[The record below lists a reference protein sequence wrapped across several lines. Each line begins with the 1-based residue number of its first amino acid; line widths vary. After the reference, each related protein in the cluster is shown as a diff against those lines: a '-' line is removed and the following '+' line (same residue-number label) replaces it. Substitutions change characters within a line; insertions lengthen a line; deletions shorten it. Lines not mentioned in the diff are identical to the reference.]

1 MGFKSDIEIAQE
13 CEMLPITDIA
23 AKAGIDD
30 KYLEQYGKYK
40 AKIDYNL
47 LNDSDKENGKLILV
61 TAINPTPAGEGKTT
75 TTVGLADGMQKLGK
89 NVMVALREPSL
100 GPVFGVKGGAAGGG
114 YAQVVPMEDINL
126 HFTGD
131 FHAIGAAN
139 NLLAAMIDNHIF
151 QGNAL
156 NIDPR
161 KITWRR
167 CVDMNDRQLRNVVDG
182 LGGKTN
188 GMPREDGYDITV
200 ASEIMAVLCLASDIK
215 DLKER
220 LSRII
225 IGYTYGKA
233 SEQKPVTAGDLHAEG
248 AMTALLKDA
257 LKPNLVQTLEHV
269 PAIVHGGPFANIA
282 HGCNSVTAT
291 KMALKL
297 ADYAITEA
305 GFGADLGAEK
315 FLDIKCRMAGL
326 KPNAVVI
333 VATVRALK
341 YNGGVPK
348 ADLNNENLE
357 ALEKGLPNLLKH
369 VSNIKNVYKLPC
381 VVAIN
386 AFPTD
391 TRAELDLVEQKCKEL
406 GVNVALSEVWAKG
419 GEGGRKLAEEVI
431 RLVEEPNDF
440 TYSYELEGS
449 IEDKLN
455 AIVQKIYGGRK
466 VVLTA
471 NAQKQAKELEALGFG
486 GCPICVAKTQYSL
499 TDDQTKLGAPTDFE
513 VTVRNLK
520 ISAGAGFIVAPDRR
534 DHDHAWSAEG
544 SGCRENRRRRNRK
557 DHWSF
562 LISLGGECGFRN
574 RELSPWQKIFEIIF
588 SQKRREI
595 PMGFSTSTCTEFVEV
610 LASKAPVPGGG
621 GASALVAAVGTALG
635 NMVGSLTV
643 GKKKYADVEDEMWE
657 LKAKCDQLQKDFL
670 RLIERDAEVFE
681 PLSKAYGMP
690 RETEEE
696 KAEKARVMEIVLKD
710 ACSVPME
717 IMEKCCEAI
726 ELIVEFGAKGSRL
739 AISDA
744 GVGAAFCKAALKG
757 ASLNVYINTKSM
769 ADREY
774 AEELNRKADAML
786 EKYTRIADETFDS
799 VLGRLK

>member
-1 MGFKSDIEIAQE
+1 MSRGLGDV
-13 CEMLPITDIA
+13 
-23 AKAGIDD
+23 
-30 KYLEQYGKYK
+30 YK
-40 AKIDYNL
+40 
-47 LNDSDKENGKLILV
+47 
-61 TAINPTPAGEGKTT
+61 
-75 TTVGLADGMQKLGK
+75 
-89 NVMVALREPSL
+89 
-100 GPVFGVKGGAAGGG
+100 
-114 YAQVVPMEDINL
+114 
-126 HFTGD
+126 
-131 FHAIGAAN
+131 
-139 NLLAAMIDNHIF
+139 
-151 QGNAL
+151 
-156 NIDPR
+156 
-161 KITWRR
+161 
-167 CVDMNDRQLRNVVDG
+167 RQVVDG

-200 ASEIMAVLCLASDIK
+200 ASEIMAVLCLAKDIT

-225 IGYTYGKA
+225 VGYTYGKV

-248 AMTALLKDA
+248 AMAALLKDA

-297 ADYAITEA
+297 SDYTITEA

-326 KPNAVVI
+326 KPSAVVI

-391 TRAELDLVEQKCKEL
+391 TKAELDLVESKCREL

-419 GEGGRKLAEEVI
+419 GEGGVKLAEEVI

-455 AIVQKIYGGRK
+455 QIVQKIYGGKR

-471 NAQKQAKELEALGFG
+471 NAQKQAKELEALGYG
-486 GCPICVAKTQYSL
+486 NCPICVAKTQYSL
-499 TDDQTKLGAPTDFE
+499 TDDQTKLGAPTVFE

-520 ISAGAGFIVAPDRR
+520 ISAGAGFIVA
-534 DHDHAWSAEG
+534 
-544 SGCRENRRRRNRK
+544 
-557 DHWSF
+557 
-562 LISLGGECGFRN
+562 
-574 RELSPWQKIFEIIF
+574 
-588 SQKRREI
+588 
-595 PMGFSTSTCTEFVEV
+595 
-610 LASKAPVPGGG
+610 
-621 GASALVAAVGTALG
+621 
-635 NMVGSLTV
+635 LT
-643 GKKKYADVEDEMWE
+643 G
-657 LKAKCDQLQKDFL
+657 
-670 RLIERDAEVFE
+670 
-681 PLSKAYGMP
+681 
-690 RETEEE
+690 
-696 KAEKARVMEIVLKD
+696 
-710 ACSVPME
+710 E
-717 IMEKCCEAI
+717 IMTMPGLPK
-726 ELIVEFGAKGSRL
+726 VP
-739 AISDA
+739 
-744 GVGAAFCKAALKG
+744 AA
-757 ASLNVYINTKSM
+757 
-769 ADREY
+769 E
-774 AEELNRKADAML
+774 
-786 EKYTRIADETFDS
+786 RIDVDETGKISGLF
-799 VLGRLK
+799 